1 MLELINLN
9 KTIGNQNLLSKVNLN
24 VAPGQSVAI
33 YSAYETAEMLMG
45 LLQGLNN
52 ASGGEIRFDG
62 QAADKGIMERF
73 VFALNEEKINQ
84 RLKVSEYLKFWS
96 RLSGSKIGIEQVA
109 SLVGLT
115 GRADSLIAKL
125 SASEQIRLQWARC
138 ILQDRALAVFI
149 DQSKQ
154 IMDHESLAVL
164 QAAIAF
170 LKQENKAVLVMVASA
185 EQAADLGDQT
195 YRLFKGELLALQ
207 QDADKAGFD
216 SPRRMIEI
224 SKVPVKL
231 DDKIMLLNPFEINY
245 IEGRDG
251 STVVYVDGLSYNCAM
266 TLNQLEA
273 RLTPFGFF
281 RSHRSN
287 LVNLQQVREIEAWT
301 KDSYILKL
309 DGVQGITVPLSKS
322 KYLELKE
329 QLDI

>member
-1 MLELINLN
+1 M
-9 KTIGNQNLLSKVNLN
+9 N

-45 LLQGLNN
+45 LLQGLHN
-52 ASGGEIRFDG
+52 ASGGEIRFEDRV
-62 QAADKGIMERF
+62 ADKGIMERF
-73 VFALNEEKINQ
+73 VFALNGEKVNQ

-96 RLSGSKIGIEQVA
+96 RLFGSRIEIAQVA

-115 GRADSLIAKL
+115 GKADSLIAKL
-125 SASEQIRLQWARC
+125 TASEQIRLQWARC
-138 ILQDRALAVFI
+138 ILQDQALAVFI
-149 DQSKQ
+149 DQSMQ
-154 IMDHESLAVL
+154 VMDHESLAIL
-164 QAAIAF
+164 QAVIAF
-170 LKQENKAVLVMVASA
+170 LKRENKAVLVVAASA

-195 YRLFKGELLALQ
+195 YRLFKGELLPLQ
-207 QDADKAGFD
+207 QDADKAGSD
-216 SPRRMIEI
+216 SVRRMIEI

-231 DDKIMLLNPFEINY
+231 DDKIRLLNPFEINY

-251 STVVYVDGLSYNCAM
+251 NAIVYVDSLSYICAM
-266 TLNQLEA
+266 TLNQLET

-281 RSHRSN
+281 RSHRSY
-287 LVNLQQVREIEAWT
+287 LVNLQQVREIETWT

-309 DGVQGITVPLSKS
+309 DGVQGSTVPLSKS